1 MFDLVRDVIRRFQ
14 RTGCLRVAAT
24 LSFTSL
30 LGLVPLLATVVAV
43 LSVVPFFDD
52 LHMEIQEAISRV
64 FLPHSGD
71 ELERYIHLFIT
82 NADDLTWFG
91 IIGMGITV
99 IILLLTIED
108 AFNTIFEV
116 EPTQQSLFRPLIHL
130 AILVA
135 GVLILGVT
143 ISLSAYMLE
152 ITKWLGFEWATT
164 GTGWLVSVSPWVV
177 AGGVFSLFF
186 RFLPARKVA
195 WRHALAGGVLAAML
209 LEGLKIGFGIYVNE
223 FSAYEIIYGPV
234 AVVPLFMLWVY
245 CAWAVILV
253 GAVFAAT
260 TAERWTQHEP
270 T

>member
-14 RTGCLRVAAT
+14 RTGCLRVAAV

-30 LGLVPLLATVVAV
+30 LGLVPLLSIFVAL

-52 LHMEIQEAISRV
+52 LHMEIREAVFRV
-64 FLPHSGD
+64 FLPHSGE
-71 ELERYIHLFIT
+71 ELERYINLFIT
-82 NADDLTWFG
+82 NADHLTWFG

-99 IILLLTIED
+99 IMLLLTIED
-108 AFNTIFEV
+108 AFNTIFEA
-116 EPTQQSLFRPLIHL
+116 EPTRQTPFRPLIHL
-130 AILVA
+130 AVLVA

-177 AGGVFSLFF
+177 ACGVFSLFF

-260 TAERWTQHEP
+260 TAERWT
-270 T
+270 